1 MFIAWLSHYRHNVQL
16 SAAPSPMTQ
25 AAVSVNPEAII
36 ENLDNIALN
45 RLFLLKSLLSSYMQA
60 GYYQDLTG
68 AS

>member
-1 MFIAWLSHYRHNVQL
+1 
-16 SAAPSPMTQ
+16 MTQ

-45 RLFLLKSLLSSYMQA
+45 RLFLLKSLLSSSMQA